1 MPSKNNRATSLTVAR
16 PFGISI
22 EVHWSWL
29 LLASLIAASL
39 ATGWFP
45 EMAPG
50 HHKAIYWLCGALCA
64 VGLFLSITL
73 HELSHAVVGRAYR
86 MPIRK
91 ITLFLFGG
99 VAHLEGE
106 PPSPKSEILMSLA
119 GPAMS
124 VVLAVGFWTALFLA
138 DSRGAD
144 PMWLAA
150 LSYLSSINVV
160 VAVFNML
167 PGYPLDGGRVLRAVV
182 WWWKKDVVA
191 ATKVASGIGQ
201 FIGLLLLAVG
211 IASALSGY
219 GASGVWA
226 TMLGVLLVSFARS
239 SYVQLVLQQSL
250 QGKPAERFMEPAHRI
265 LAADAL
271 RDTESFVRND
281 EPEHQIAP
289 ETDAVEALA
298 RMTRY
303 GYHELLVT
311 KGGKLLGV
319 LTQTSLLKAAS
330 APAST

>member
-1 MPSKNNRATSLTVAR
+1 MPKAKSLTVAR
-16 PFGISI
+16 PFGIAI

-45 EMAPG
+45 EIAPG
-50 HHKAIYWLCGALCA
+50 HREAVYWLSGIACA

-73 HELSHAVVGRAYR
+73 HELSHAVVGRAFR

-99 VAHLEGE
+99 VAHLDDE
-106 PPSPKSEILMSLA
+106 PPSPKSEILMALA

-124 VVLAVGFWTALFLA
+124 VVLAIGLWSLLFLA
-138 DSRGAD
+138 DARGAD
-144 PMWLAA
+144 PLWLAA
-150 LSYLSSINVV
+150 LSYLSSINIV

-167 PGYPLDGGRVLRAVV
+167 PGYPLDGGRVLRALI
-182 WWWKKDVVA
+182 WMRKKDVVA

-201 FIGLLLLAVG
+201 FVGLLLLAVG

-226 TMLGVLLVSFARS
+226 TMLGLLLVSFARS
-239 SYVQLVLQQSL
+239 SYVQLVLKQSL
-250 QGKPAERFMEPAHRI
+250 QGKPAERFMEPAHRV
-265 LAADAL
+265 LAAEAL
-271 RDTESFVRND
+271 RDTDSFVRND
-281 EPEHQIAP
+281 KPEHQIAP

-303 GYHELLVT
+303 GYRDLLVT

-319 LTQTSLLKAAS
+319 LTESSLMRAVS
-330 APAST
+330 APASP